1 MARLI
6 VIVPLL
12 LLVGARLFTWW
23 AKARTARLQA
33 AAIAA
38 RPAPGPAVVPSEHG
52 LLPAARL
59 VVQDARGLPGTAEAL
74 AAARAGDWRPV
85 ADHLAAVG
93 TAPDLLWYRMRPFS
107 DLAAEDD
114 TWLRAWR
121 RERPEDPQAALLHA
135 EALVVIAW
143 TVRSGRRAQH
153 VTREQADGF
162 HRVLGEAEAAAREAA
177 ALADPADPNA
187 LVSLARIARGLNWD
201 NERFRA
207 LWADIVARDP
217 HHTGAHLQALQ
228 YWCAK
233 WRGSHELMHAF
244 ADAAAS
250 AAPAG
255 SLLTALRLEAY
266 WEQYAG
272 TPEAPQGYL
281 RPELGAA
288 LDAALADLAAA
299 PADHH
304 RLADARGWAALL
316 LHRHGRHAEAV
327 EQFRALGASLPL
339 PWSQYEKPLA
349 AFTGDR
355 AAAVLAAVRTAA
367 PAVGPA
373 VGTA

>member
-1 MARLI
+1 
-6 VIVPLL
+6 
-12 LLVGARLFTWW
+12 
-23 AKARTARLQA
+23 
-33 AAIAA
+33 
-38 RPAPGPAVVPSEHG
+38 
-52 LLPAARL
+52 
-59 VVQDARGLPGTAEAL
+59 
-74 AAARAGDWRPV
+74 
-85 ADHLAAVG
+85 
-93 TAPDLLWYRMRPFS
+93 MRPFS

-114 TWLRAWR
+114 TWLQAWR
-121 RERPEDPQAALLHA
+121 RERPGDPQAALLHA
-135 EALVVIAW
+135 EALVMIAW
-143 TVRSGRRAQH
+143 TVRGGKRAQH
-153 VTREQADGF
+153 VTREQFDGF

-187 LVSLARIARGLNWD
+187 LVSLARIARGLGWD
-201 NERFRA
+201 HERFRA

-266 WEQYAG
+266 WEQFAG
-272 TPEAPQGYL
+272 TPEAAQGYG
-281 RPELGAA
+281 RPEVGAA

-355 AAAVLAAVRTAA
+355 AAAVLAALRTA
-367 PAVGPA
+367 GPSVDPT
-373 VGTA
+373 VGTAVGAA